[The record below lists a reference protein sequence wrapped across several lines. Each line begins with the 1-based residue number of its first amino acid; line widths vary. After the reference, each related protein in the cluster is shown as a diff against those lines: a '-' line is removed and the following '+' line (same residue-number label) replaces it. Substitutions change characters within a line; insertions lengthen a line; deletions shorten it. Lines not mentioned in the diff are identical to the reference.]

1 MNFMPAAL
9 SSCLRTSF
17 RAFYVSVKSSTD
29 SHSCSSTTNPL
40 FLSYPLLI
48 ARIRTSFRS
57 RSSTRR
63 DFPHFLILTLLF
75 PIFLASFPYLTYT
88 TSRIL
93 VPHQLH
99 IAYYHC
105 YHNTIQYLRM
115 VAINIVVAN
124 HCQTYTYHQLSYLPR
139 LGSARPRLCIAVPS
153 RHACSSGLLVR
164 VPVDKLLAQHTQH
177 RYSTCTRQ
185 ARYLLLFS
193 TTALRMVALAVEKSW
208 LGLRR

>member
-75 PIFLASFPYLTYT
+75 PIFLAFFPYLTYT

-115 VAINIVVAN
+115 VASTSLLPTTARHIRTTN
-124 HCQTYTYHQLSYLPR
+124 YRTYHVLVL
-139 LGSARPRLCIAVPS
+139 LDLDSA
-153 RHACSSGLLVR
+153 
-164 VPVDKLLAQHTQH
+164 
-177 RYSTCTRQ
+177 
-185 ARYLLLFS
+185 LLFLHD
-193 TTALRMVALAVEKSW
+193 TLARLDSSSESP
-208 LGLRR
+208 